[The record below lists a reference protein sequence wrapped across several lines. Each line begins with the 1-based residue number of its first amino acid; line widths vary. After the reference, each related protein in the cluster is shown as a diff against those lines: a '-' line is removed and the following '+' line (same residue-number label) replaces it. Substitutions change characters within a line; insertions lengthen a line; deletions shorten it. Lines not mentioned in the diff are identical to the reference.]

1 MDNLEQELG
10 PLFMVVGQEPFEI
23 NLPEILGIQSMRV
36 LRDTRLEI
44 TVEYDDELEDFV
56 DFDIRSGKIEINPT
70 S

>member
-1 MDNLEQELG
+1 MDNLEQGLG
-10 PLFMVVGQEPFEI
+10 PLFMVVGQEPVKI
-23 NLPEILGIQSMRV
+23 NLPEILDIQSMRV

-56 DFDIRSGKIEINPT
+56 DFDIRSGKIELNPT